1 MQRPTPRTSAR
12 AIVLSGV
19 AALTALT
26 LSACGAS
33 NATAPAASAADQA
46 IGSVDL
52 KAAGCPANV
61 VIQTDWNPESE
72 HGHLYQLLGPSPTI
86 DAANKSVSGPLYA
99 SGQYT
104 GVNVEVRSGGP
115 AIGFQSVAAQM
126 YQDPAITIGYINTDE
141 AVQLSATMPTKAVFA
156 PLDINPQMIMWDP
169 DTHKAKTIAELGT
182 DLAANGGV
190 VRYFGGS
197 TWMEYLMAKGVLS
210 KKVVDGS
217 YDGTPANF
225 VAGGGKDAQQG
236 FASAEPYIYQNEIS
250 AWKKPV
256 AYQLIHDA
264 GWQIYQA
271 AVSVRSA
278 DESTLD
284 GCLAKL
290 VPVLQQAEVD
300 FFKDPE
306 PVESLILDLVTEF
319 NTGWVYSQGVA
330 DFSVKTMIEQKI
342 VGNGNNTTLGDFDA
356 DRVKKVFDESIP
368 LFTTLGSKP
377 KPGLRAEDIY
387 TNKYIDTSI
396 GLK

>member
-26 LSACGAS
+26 LSACGS
-33 NATAPAASAADQA
+33 NATAPAASAADQG

-52 KAAGCPANV
+52 KAAGCPANI

-72 HGHLYQLLGPSPTI
+72 HGHLYQLLGPNPTI

-99 SGQYT
+99 SGRST
-104 GVNVEVRSGGP
+104 GVNVEIRSGGP
-115 AIGFQSVAAQM
+115 AIGFQTVAAQM
-126 YQDPAITIGYINTDE
+126 SQDPAITLGYINTDE
-141 AVQLSATMPTKAVFA
+141 AVQLSAKMPTKAVFA
-156 PLDINPQMIMWDP
+156 PLDKNPQMIMWDP
-169 DTHKAKTIAELGT
+169 NTYKAKTIAELGPE
-182 DLAANGGV
+182 LAAKGGV

-197 TWMEYLMAKGVLS
+197 SWMEYLKAKGTLTD
-210 KKVVDGS
+210 KVIDGS

-236 FASAEPYIYQNEIS
+236 FASAEPYIYQNEVS

-271 AVSVRSA
+271 AVSVRAA
-278 DESTLD
+278 DESALG

-300 FFKDPE
+300 FFKDPK

-319 NTGWVYSQGVA
+319 NTGWVYSEGVA

-342 VGNGNNTTLGDFDA
+342 VGNGSNSTLGDFDA
-356 DRVKKVFDESIP
+356 DRVKKVFDESVS
-368 LFTTLGSKP
+368 LFTTLGSAP
-377 KPGLRAEDIY
+377 QSGLTAEDIY